1 LRIRKEG
8 HGLLNVRGAQIR
20 SLREER
26 GYTLQDLARRANL
39 SLSYLSEIE
48 RGSKRPSL
56 KTIDKLAAALN
67 VAKNHLVEGD
77 LAELSLSLGD
87 KIRLMRTEKGLS
99 LQDLARRAAI
109 SLSYLSEIERG
120 SVAPA
125 LSTLKRIAEGL
136 GVPASTFFG
145 QEGSLGQRLKALRE
159 EYGLTQAQLAN
170 LAGVTAGLIGQ
181 IEQGKVQPS
190 LKTLEKLAEVT
201 GVSTCYFI
209 MEQGA
214 VDQLVNLM
222 NPELRELLMHPNVQA
237 VMALIGNLSQKELQ
251 FILNFIQMFKK
262 ADLS

>member
-1 LRIRKEG
+1 MIVKGEK
-8 HGLLNVRGAQIR
+8 IR

-67 VAKNHLVEGD
+67 VPKTLLIEGD
-77 LAELSLSLGD
+77 VTDSGLSLGD
-87 KIRLMRTEKGLS
+87 KIRLLRAEKNLS
-99 LQDLARRAAI
+99 LQDLAARAGI

-120 SVAPA
+120 TVYPA

-136 GVPASTFFG
+136 DVSPTSIMG
-145 QEGSLGQRLKALRE
+145 QEGSLGHKLKALRE

-190 LKTLEKLAEVT
+190 LKTLEKLSEVM
-201 GVSTCYFI
+201 GVSPCYFI
-209 MEQGA
+209 MEPGA
-214 VDQLVNLM
+214 VDQMLSLM

-237 VMALIGNLSQKELQ
+237 VLSLVCNLTQKELQ
-251 FILNFIQMFKK
+251 FVLNFIQLFKRS
-262 ADLS
+262 DLNERP